1 MILKVKIEV
10 TKKIKFFFCIS
21 ILIFW
26 HVVYTKVLYKLI
38 LISGHLLHQDPQQR
52 IKYSHF
58 LITLEVN
65 ISEAVADRAIVT
77 MSDRNSYMNF
87 HFTW

>member
-1 MILKVKIEV
+1 MKSFK
-10 TKKIKFFFCIS
+10 
-21 ILIFW
+21 LIRNINYN
-26 HVVYTKVLYKLI
+26 VMI
-38 LISGHLLHQDPQQR
+38 LISGHLLHKDAQQR

-65 ISEAVADRAIVT
+65 ISETVADSSIVT
-77 MSDRNSYMNF
+77 ISYRNSFMNF